1 MDSIRSALQPVTHNL
16 PGPVR
21 DLGVSVL
28 GDACYKTLILDIDP
42 TATECIK
49 LAISKVLGIGI
60 IAGSATVKIPQIL
73 KLLSSKSASGVS
85 FLSYLLE
92 SSAFLIG
99 LAYSYRQGFP
109 FSTYGENALILAQ
122 NAVISVLVLH
132 YGGKTSAAAVFVAGL
147 AATVVALFNPELVD
161 AKMMGYLQIA
171 ASVMGVGSKLP
182 QILAI
187 YQEGGTGQLSAFAV
201 SLPPYSIV
209 CDVDANDHT
218 C

>member
-16 PGPVR
+16 PGPIR
-21 DLGVSVL
+21 DLGVSIL
-28 GDACYKTLILDIDP
+28 GDACYKTLILDIDH

-49 LAISKVLGIGI
+49 LAISKGLGIGI
-60 IAGSATVKIPQIL
+60 IAGSATVKIPQLL
-73 KLLSSKSASGVS
+73 KIISSRSASGVS
-85 FLSYLLE
+85 FLSYLME

-122 NAVISVLVLH
+122 NVVISVLVLH
-132 YGGKTSAAAVFVAGL
+132 YSGKTNAAAVFAAGL
-147 AATVVALFNPELVD
+147 AATVFALFNPQLVD
-161 AKMMGYLQIA
+161 AKIMSYLQIA
-171 ASVMGVGSKLP
+171 ASVLGVGSKVP

-201 SLPPYSIV
+201 CFLPS
-209 CDVDANDHT
+209 
-218 C
+218 